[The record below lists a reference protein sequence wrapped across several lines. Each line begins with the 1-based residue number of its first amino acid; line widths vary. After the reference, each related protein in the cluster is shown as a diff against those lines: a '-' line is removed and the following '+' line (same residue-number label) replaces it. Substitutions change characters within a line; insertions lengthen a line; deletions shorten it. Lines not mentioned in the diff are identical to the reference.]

1 MLQSKV
7 EFSGRTFSPADLDLI
22 REIARD
28 FSNLSMIDSSW
39 GAGVRGCLRA
49 WEPGSLGARGVGR
62 SIRSSCEESM
72 GWD

>member
-28 FSNLSMIDSSW
+28 FSNLSLTEL
-39 GAGVRGCLRA
+39 V
-49 WEPGSLGARGVGR
+49 
-62 SIRSSCEESM
+62 
-72 GWD
+72 